1 MRPKSIILVSAIA
14 CITGAIFF
22 FICKYTYDFKVT
34 ELKEK
39 AKDAFVKA
47 IDQELKK
54 RNIEGTL
61 SFYFNAKSA
70 LSANMPD
77 SIYIEDMFGKYWYR
91 LDSIKNQ
98 MNITND
104 TNLRALHSAVLG
116 KNPLLPDTLK
126 AIWSKQLQEYDIF
139 LESACYI
146 SVMDIDG
153 DVKSQ
158 STYQSEWCN
167 PSNLVF
173 TFYLGYACEIKVIG
187 YLKYSVW
194 NIIFREMIFYLLLC
208 VVLGCGLYNFLI
220 FLYRKIYLLRGKE
233 IVEVEIIKEV
243 EVIKEVSVE
252 VPIIKEVQ
260 RIDAAP
266 IHSYKL
272 GEHIILYAERN
283 IVALDG
289 VEKRIQPQSSRLLEL
304 FLEEGDNSYVLKT
317 SVMME
322 KLWPD
327 GSGNEFRLQ
336 KAVGRLR
343 SCICKMDP
351 SLNIKK
357 NIDGYQL
364 IFLENESF
372 EYCDKKVDE
381 MDDF

>member
-1 MRPKSIILVSAIA
+1 MRPKRIILLSVIA
-14 CITGAIFF
+14 CVGVAAFF
-22 FICKYTYDFKVT
+22 FACKYTYGVKVA
-34 ELKEK
+34 EFKEK
-39 AKDAFVKA
+39 AKDAFVEA
-47 IDQELKK
+47 VDQELKK
-54 RNIEGTL
+54 RNIEGTV

-104 TNLRALHSAVLG
+104 TNLRALHSSVLG
-116 KNPLLPDTLK
+116 EKPLLPDTLK
-126 AIWSKQLQEYDIF
+126 AIWSKQLQECDIF
-139 LESACYI
+139 LESACCI
-146 SVMDIDG
+146 SVMDTDG
-153 DVKSQ
+153 NVKSQ

-173 TFYLGYACEIKVIG
+173 TFYLGYACEIKAIG

-194 NIIFREMIFYLLLC
+194 NTIFKEMIFYLLLC
-208 VVLGCGLYNFLI
+208 VVLGCGLYNFSI
-220 FLYRKIYLLRGKE
+220 FLYRKIYLLRGKK
-233 IVEVEIIKEV
+233 IVEIIKEV

-252 VPIIKEVQ
+252 VPVIKEVQ

-272 GEHIILYAERN
+272 GEHIILYADRN
-283 IVALDG
+283 IIVLDG
-289 VEKRIQPQSSRLLEL
+289 VEKKIQPQSSRLLEL
-304 FLEEGDNSYVLKT
+304 FLEEGDNNYVLKT

-357 NIDGYQL
+357 NIDAYQL
-364 IFLENESF
+364 IFLENEPF